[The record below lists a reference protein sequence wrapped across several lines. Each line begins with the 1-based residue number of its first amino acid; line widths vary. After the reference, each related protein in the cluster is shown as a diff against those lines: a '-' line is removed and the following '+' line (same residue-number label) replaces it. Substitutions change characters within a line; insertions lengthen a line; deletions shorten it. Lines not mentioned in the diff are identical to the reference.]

1 MESVLASTCAVVD
14 ALNDLH
20 DVVQEKWDDRSRSRV
35 VLAADCSEDHIA
47 LFQAYKKLE
56 QSLVEAGEVIHNPV
70 PGQGLASIWLKEVC
84 QKTESVEKR
93 TGGHAD
99 GWKAVIL
106 HDDSNLRWLVWDG
119 WQMGYNVFKWSRR
132 NRSRLLSLLEPEVT
146 PLVEL
151 RQLAQQWSVDF
162 NDSLPEPRGF
172 VQQGALRDWLP
183 WQQKRDAYVR
193 QAGELILRAVA
204 ELEVRPDLFR
214 DEQFR
219 GQVLKYLDLPSGL
232 AWSRLSET
240 SGAGLLALV
249 EWLSPQLRIRS
260 DAIQSQY
267 EQEYT
272 GQRQNESVDEAPQQG
287 SALGTSPRKAYSTPE
302 LYPRDKWIYE
312 NIHLHDCQ
320 TLSKMLEKE
329 CHLKQWKFIDSRN
342 GFKESADRYASF
354 HGYPQRRFPDPRT
367 PN

>member
-1 MESVLASTCAVVD
+1 MESVLASTCAVAD

-20 DVVQEKWDDRSRSRV
+20 DVVQEMWGARNHSRV
-35 VLAADCSEDHIA
+35 IMAGDRSEDHIA

-56 QSLVEAGEVIHNPV
+56 ESLVEAGDVIRSPAH
-70 PGQGLASIWLKEVC
+70 GQGLASIWLREVC
-84 QKTESVEKR
+84 DRTEKVENR
-93 TGGHAD
+93 AGGHAE

-106 HDDSNLRWLVWDG
+106 HDDSNLCWLAWDG
-119 WQMGYNVFKWSRR
+119 WQMGSHVFKWSRQ
-132 NRSRLLSLLEPEVT
+132 NRSRLSSLLDPEAT
-146 PLVEL
+146 PLEEL
-151 RQLAQQWSVDF
+151 RQLAQQWSIEF
-162 NDSLPEPRGF
+162 KDSRPEPKGF
-172 VQQGALRDWLP
+172 VQQSAFRDWLP
-183 WQQKRDAYVR
+183 WQQKRDGYVR

-232 AWSRLSET
+232 AWSRLSEA

-249 EWLSPQLRIRS
+249 EWLSPQRCPRS
-260 DAIQSQY
+260 DAIQLQY
-267 EQEYT
+267 EREDI
-272 GQRQNESVDEAPQQG
+272 GQIQNTSVDKAPQQG
-287 SALGTSPRKAYSTPE
+287 GALGTSPRKAYSTPE

-329 CHLKQWKFIDSRN
+329 CHLRQWKFIDSRN

-354 HGYPQRRFPDPRT
+354 HGYTQRRFPDPRT